1 MDLRFFGMVLIL
13 LGVLILLSVFNVF
26 DVSFGKFLGI
36 VFATLFGYAGISAL
50 VKKGFPNGLVS
61 CAIATVLFLHIFNVH
76 RFTFW
81 EGFVVFFS
89 VLLIEWGFFAILSH
103 RD

>member
-1 MDLRFFGMVLIL
+1 MKIFGAILIL

-26 DVSFGKFLGI
+26 DVSFGRFLGI
-36 VFATLFGYAGISAL
+36 AFAVIFAYVGISAL

-61 CAIATVLFLHIFNVH
+61 CAIATVLVLHVFGIHKFS
-76 RFTFW
+76 FW

-103 RD
+103 RT

>member
-1 MDLRFFGMVLIL
+1 MKFFGMVLIL

-36 VFATLFGYAGISAL
+36 AFAVLFGYAGISAL

-61 CAIATVLFLHIFNVH
+61 CAIATVIVLHILGVH

-81 EGFVVFFS
+81 EGFIVFFS
-89 VLLIEWGFFAILSH
+89 VLLIEWGFFAILAH
-103 RD
+103 RG